1 MLLDQYMPAY
11 DFEEAHEIEVCAVPA
26 DAYRAIREV
35 TPAEVPLLR
44 TLFRIRSAP
53 AHRLLASRLPFRSPE
68 SLIEQALH
76 GGFVLL
82 AEDPGRELAL
92 GTVGQF
98 WRLGSGIPL
107 HLADARAF
115 LAFGRPDHAK
125 AVLGFGVAAI
135 PGGGALVSTRT
146 RVRVPV
152 RSARRR
158 FALYWLAIHPASALI
173 RRNWLRAIKRR
184 AEGG

>member
-1 MLLDQYMPAY
+1 MPTY

-26 DAYRAIREV
+26 DAYRAIQEV

-44 TLFRIRSAP
+44 ALFRIRSAP
-53 AHRLLASRLPFRSPE
+53 AHRLMASRLSFQSPE
-68 SLIEQALH
+68 PLIEQALRS
-76 GGFVLL
+76 GFVLL
-82 AEDPGRELAL
+82 AEDPGGELAL

-98 WRLGSGIPL
+98 WRIRTGIPL

-115 LAFGRPDHAK
+115 LTFGRPDHAK
-125 AVLGFGVAAI
+125 AVLGFSVVAM
-135 PGGGALVSTRT
+135 PDGGALVSTRT
-146 RVRVPV
+146 RVRVPE

>member
-1 MLLDQYMPAY
+1 
-11 DFEEAHEIEVCAVPA
+11 
-26 DAYRAIREV
+26 
-35 TPAEVPLLR
+35 
-44 TLFRIRSAP
+44 
-53 AHRLLASRLPFRSPE
+53 
-68 SLIEQALH
+68 
-76 GGFVLL
+76 VLL

-98 WRLGSGIPL
+98 WRIGTGIPL

-115 LAFGRPDHAK
+115 LTFDRADHAK
-125 AVLGFGVAAI
+125 AVLGFSVAAI

-146 RVRVPV
+146 RVRVPD

-158 FALYWLAIHPASALI
+158 FALYWLAIHPTSALI